1 MVVDRR
7 HFLASS
13 LGYLTLLGW
22 PRAGFADLKS
32 GRLVV
37 ILLEGGMDGL
47 AAVPPIGEM
56 ALFDQRRELVP
67 KNLLEV
73 DRLFALNPALKNFN
87 RLLKSGFGSIVHAT
101 NMPYT
106 KRSHFEGQNVM
117 ESGISTPFAV
127 KTGWL
132 GRALE
137 LAGLSGESLSLN
149 LPLLLRGN
157 RVNDTYYPAK
167 IKKTDGPDPM
177 IARYLANARSGMVS
191 KTFESLYFK
200 ENINNLSA
208 RRDPISLAK
217 HAAVALRKVEGP
229 RAAVIKVKRFDTH
242 ANQGTDSGIFF
253 SRMRLVDSIF
263 ETLRAKLE
271 EAWETTIVVTLT
283 EFGRT
288 VAVNGSLGTDH
299 GYGSA
304 GLLAGGDGF
313 KERVISDWPGLK
325 KTDLHDGRDLLATID
340 YRSVLSSCLE
350 KAFRLPHDLITEKIF
365 FDPKISR
372 LTDII
377 FLRA

>member
-1 MVVDRR
+1 MFVNRR
-7 HFLASS
+7 HFLAST
-13 LGYLTLLGW
+13 LGYLTLAGW
-22 PRAGFADLKS
+22 PRAGFTDVKS

-47 AAVPPIGEM
+47 AAVPPIGDM

-67 KNLLEV
+67 KNSLEV

-87 RLLKSGFGSIVHAT
+87 MLLKSGFGSIVHAT
-101 NMPYT
+101 NMPYK

-132 GRALE
+132 GRALD

-157 RVNDTYYPAK
+157 RDNDTYYPAK

-177 IARYLANARSGMVS
+177 IARYLAGVRSGRLS
-191 KTFESLYFK
+191 KNFESLAYK
-200 ENINNLSA
+200 KNLNNHRA

-217 HAAVALRKVEGP
+217 HAASEMRKPGGP
-229 RAAVIKVKRFDTH
+229 KAAVVRVKRFDTH
-242 ANQGTDSGIFF
+242 ANQGVDSGLFF
-253 SRMRLVDSIF
+253 SQLRLVDKIF
-263 ETLRAKLE
+263 ETLKVKLGE
-271 EAWETTIVVTLT
+271 DWENTIIVTLT

-288 VAVNGSLGTDH
+288 VAMNGSLGTDH

-304 GLLAGGDGF
+304 GLLAGGGGF
-313 KERVISDWPGLK
+313 NKRVIADWPGLK
-325 KTDLHDGRDLLATID
+325 NADLYEGRDLMATID
-340 YRSVLSSCLE
+340 YRSVLSGCLE
-350 KAFRLPHDLITEKIF
+350 KTFGLSHDLISEKIF
-365 FDPKISR
+365 QDPNIPR
-372 LTDII
+372 FTDTI
-377 FLRA
+377 FPRT